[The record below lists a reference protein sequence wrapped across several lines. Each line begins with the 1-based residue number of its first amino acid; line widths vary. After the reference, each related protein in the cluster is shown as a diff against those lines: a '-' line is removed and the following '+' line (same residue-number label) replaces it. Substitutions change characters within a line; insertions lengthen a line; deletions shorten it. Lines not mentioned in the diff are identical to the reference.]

1 MFPTPRPGFM
11 MPIGFVMP
19 QPKRERCNVSGCDEN
34 HSVHHC
40 SFCDRFN
47 VNHLYKDCPLAQS
60 ISSQNIASPSMPS
73 ASAVVS
79 MPNASTVVST
89 PSSQNVHYHT
99 HVHMHLQN
107 TSTPQRTVFSL
118 AKFK

>member
-11 MPIGFVMP
+11 MMPIGFVVP
-19 QPKRERCNVSGCDEN
+19 HPKKERCNVSGCDEN

-40 SFCDRFN
+40 SLCDKFN

-73 ASAVVS
+73 ASAIVS
-79 MPNASTVVST
+79 MPNA
-89 PSSQNVHYHT
+89 QNVHYHT
-99 HVHMHLQN
+99 HSHVHMHLQQN